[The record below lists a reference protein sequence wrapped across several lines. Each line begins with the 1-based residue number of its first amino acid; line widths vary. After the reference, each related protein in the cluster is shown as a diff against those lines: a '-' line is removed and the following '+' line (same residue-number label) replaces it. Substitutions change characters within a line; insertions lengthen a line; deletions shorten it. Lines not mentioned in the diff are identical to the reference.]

1 MRIIEIQTD
10 EQIREAR
17 QRHYLTLWPVEKQM
31 EAHADNANGNDTKL
45 KKMLADFEAIKKN
58 LPYQGGNK

>member
-1 MRIIEIQTD
+1 MRIIEIPTD
-10 EQIREAR
+10 EQVREAR
-17 QRHYLTLWPVEKQM
+17 QRQYLTLWPVEKQM

-45 KKMLADFEAIKKN
+45 KKMLADSEAIKKN

>member
-1 MRIIEIQTD
+1 MRIIEIPTD

-31 EAHADNANGNDTKL
+31 EAHADNANGNDAKL
-45 KKMLADFEAIKKN
+45 KKMLADFEAIKKS